1 VVGHLVLHDLICGAK
16 VAGEDKALTESS
28 IETEMGF
35 MREPNKVTST
45 AVGIVAVQMV
55 TLVLTSEPVHT
66 TRTDPSDSHKDM
78 TMGITNPTAHA
89 WVIRMNV
96 RFATEILR
104 HVGLVRI
111 QTSGRKRVEQ
121 PGL

>member
-1 VVGHLVLHDLICGAK
+1 MGHFILHAGIGVLMF
-16 VAGEDKALTESS
+16 EDEAMTESS
-28 IETEMGF
+28 IEAEMGF
-35 MREPNKVTST
+35 MGEPDEVGRAIVGVVTVKVMTL
-45 AVGIVAVQMV
+45 MV
-55 TLVLTSEPVHT
+55 EA

-96 RFATEILR
+96 RLATEILR
-104 HVGLVRI
+104 HVGLVRV

>member
-1 VVGHLVLHDLICGAK
+1 MMGHVLLHDFCWVLPLQYQPFLEGGIETQVVCVREPDEVGRAVVGV
-16 VAGEDKALTESS
+16 
-28 IETEMGF
+28 
-35 MREPNKVTST
+35 
-45 AVGIVAVQMV
+45 VAVQMM
-55 TLVLTSEPVHT
+55 TLMVEA
-66 TRTDPSDSHKDM
+66 TRTDPSDSDKDM

-96 RFATEILR
+96 RLATEILR
-104 HVGLVRI
+104 HVGLVRV

>member
-1 VVGHLVLHDLICGAK
+1 
-16 VAGEDKALTESS
+16 
-28 IETEMGF
+28 
-35 MREPNKVTST
+35 
-45 AVGIVAVQMV
+45 
-55 TLVLTSEPVHT
+55 
-66 TRTDPSDSHKDM
+66 
-78 TMGITNPTAHA
+78 MGITNPTAHA

-121 PGL
+121 PFLRAVQLSVTRTRYDSFAKAKFGAVWEIDFLRRQYIFLHTVTF